1 MRYDDPN
8 VQNSA
13 VVGIISAILLFVVI
27 VGLQA
32 LFFKMQRD
40 ELQTKVYRQS
50 SEELRSLR
58 AQQLEQLN
66 SYGYVD
72 QAAGAVH
79 IPVERAMQLIAAEAA
94 E

>member
-8 VQNSA
+8 VQKSA
-13 VVGIISAILLFVVI
+13 VVGIISAIVLFVVI

-32 LFFKMQRD
+32 LFYSMQHD
-40 ELQTKVYRQS
+40 ELEAKVYRQS
-50 SEELRSLR
+50 SEELRAVR

-72 QAAGAVH
+72 PAAGAVH
-79 IPVERAMQLIAAEAA
+79 IPIERAMQLIAAEAA